1 MANVQV
7 NSHSLLATLQRHEV
21 DEAPNE
27 MISVGTRCTCSC
39 TCSGWLH
46 LSHHAS
52 LLQGHPQWRPL
63 LLLER
68 QPVDLAPSLAHLD
81 AWRELAR
88 LWHVG
93 PGANVPRT

>member
-7 NSHSLLATLQRHEV
+7 NSLSLLATLQRHEV

-27 MISVGTRCTCSC
+27 MISVRTFDVARFVYVFRVAPSV
-39 TCSGWLH
+39 
-46 LSHHAS
+46 AS